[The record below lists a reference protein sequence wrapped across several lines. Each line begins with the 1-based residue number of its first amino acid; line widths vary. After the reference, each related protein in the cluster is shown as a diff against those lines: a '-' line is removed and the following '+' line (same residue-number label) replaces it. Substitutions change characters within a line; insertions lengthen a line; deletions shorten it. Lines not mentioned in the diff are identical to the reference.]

1 MKLLLA
7 LAVAAVAVAARA
19 AETAP
24 APHSSDMNVE
34 VKLRSWA
41 AARKVA
47 KAQPAKGQPAGFSA
61 EDKAGLR
68 DAPAEAPSLRR
79 EISIAEAAE
88 KSRLERRLPGM
99 SEDPFDVCRTLER
112 CPQAPMSF
120 HVEDETLIPD
130 ALVALSR
137 PWIALEK
144 ARGRRLLFTPTSGSG
159 EKIATLEVSSGSLEI
174 HAAPADTGGYD
185 VWIVGSSNPAK
196 RFEAEKEIVLQTFR

>member
-7 LAVAAVAVAARA
+7 LAVSAVAVGARA
-19 AETAP
+19 EGP
-24 APHSSDMNVE
+24 AAHSSDMNIE
-34 VKLRSWA
+34 VKLRVWA
-41 AARKVA
+41 AGRKIE
-47 KAQPAKGQPAGFSA
+47 KERPAKGVPAGFS
-61 EDKAGLR
+61 EGDKAGLR
-68 DAPAEAPSLRR
+68 DAPAEPSSLRR

-112 CPQAPMSF
+112 CAQAPRSF
-120 HVEDETLIPD
+120 HVEDEALIPD

-144 ARGRRLLFTPTSGSG
+144 ARGRRLLFTPTSSSG

-174 HAAPADTGGYD
+174 HAAPAETGGYD
-185 VWIVGSSNPAK
+185 VWLVGATDPAK
-196 RFEAEKEIVLQTFR
+196 RFAAEKEIVLQTFR

>member
-7 LAVAAVAVAARA
+7 LAFAAVASAVQA
-19 AETAP
+19 AEP

-34 VKLRSWA
+34 VKLRAWA
-41 AARKVA
+41 AGRKIK
-47 KAQPAKGQPAGFSA
+47 KAEPSKDLPAGFSA
-61 EDKAGLR
+61 DDKAGLR
-68 DAPAEAPSLRR
+68 DAPAEPQSLRR

-99 SEDPFDVCRTLER
+99 SEDPFEVCRTLER
-112 CPQAPMSF
+112 CRQAPMSF
-120 HVEDETLIPD
+120 HVEDEALIPD

-185 VWIVGSSNPAK
+185 VWVVGSSDPAK
-196 RFEAEKEIVLQTFR
+196 RFAAEKEIVLQTFR